1 MNHRMSGFLRM
12 VPLAAAMGTIFL
24 LSHQPGNRL
33 SLPPFPGIDK
43 IGHMMIYGTLAGT
56 AILAFSARQ
65 KDTRPQRVM
74 FLTVAFCLLY
84 GISDEF
90 HQSFIPGRSAS
101 VLDVVADCGGAAMV
115 SFFWARR
122 RRRISLLRC

>member
-1 MNHRMSGFLRM
+1 
-12 VPLAAAMGTIFL
+12 MGTIFL

-43 IGHMMIYGTLAGT
+43 FGHMMVYGILAGT

-65 KDTRPQRVM
+65 KNTRPQKVM
-74 FLTVAFCLLY
+74 FLTVVFCLLY

-90 HQSFIPGRSAS
+90 HQSFIPGRSVS
-101 VLDVVADCGGAAMV
+101 VLDVVADCGGAAMAC
-115 SFFWARR
+115 FFWARW
-122 RRRISLLRC
+122 RRRISIIRC